1 MFQTWLK
8 NHRLEDFDFSVPLLP
23 AACERSVWQAVYDAE
38 LVKSAEQYLAF
49 DWPVIKA
56 TDFMAFKREGNRV
69 KQENPHFLRRQA
81 LGLLV
86 LAETLEY
93 KSRFLPDIVNGLFAV
108 CEETYWGLSAHWP
121 TETPGNIPDA
131 QEPYIDLFAAETAAM
146 LAWAEY
152 MLYDALQDFCPE
164 IIERIEYELERRT
177 INPYL
182 SHRDFWWMGYHR
194 TGINNWNPWILSNIL
209 SVFLLTE
216 KKRYRLEAA
225 IEKMFLEIQYFYD
238 SYAPDGGCDEG
249 ANYWTVAGASLFEFV
264 DQLYTATG
272 GAINF
277 FTDEKIRNMGRF
289 AYHIYI
295 GNGYFVNYADGPA
308 RMTPAAFSVIYH
320 FGKRIGD
327 QRLMCLAK
335 EVVGENIQ
343 QKSSGIDAAL
353 RQNVTG
359 SFLKSEARRSV
370 AEDVLGTGKRYQIFG
385 EKLRRGL
392 YACLY
397 RRAVLESPDFVPETE
412 VILPDLQ
419 VAVMRRGA
427 WFVSVKGG
435 HNSEGHNHNDVG
447 NFIAYFDKKPV
458 LIDAGVGVYTRK
470 TFSAQ
475 RYEIWSMQSSWHNC
489 PEINGAAQCTGR
501 TYAAGAFALREGT
514 IEAEFSGAYPKDTG
528 LTCLTRKVTPAENA
542 VVIEDACQFEA
553 EKNQITEY
561 LLTPLPAEVENGT
574 FVLAGGY
581 MIEAE
586 GDVLP
591 ELLVEKMDISGDA
604 NFISSWRTDTLFRLA
619 FRFSAEKTAEI
630 KIVLRRTL

>member
-8 NHRLEDFDFSVPLLP
+8 NHRLQDFDFSAPLLP

-38 LVKSAEQYLAF
+38 LVKSAERYLAF

-56 TDFMAFKREGNRV
+56 TDFMAFKGEGNRI

-93 KSRFLPDIVNGLFAV
+93 KGRFLPDIVNGLFAV

-121 TETPGNIPDA
+121 TETPGNIPDV

-152 MLYDALQDFCPE
+152 MLYDALRNFCPE
-164 IIERIEYELERRT
+164 MIERIEYELERRT
-177 INPYL
+177 IKPYL

-194 TGINNWNPWILSNIL
+194 TGINNWNPWILSNVL
-209 SVFLLTE
+209 SVFLLVE
-216 KKRYRLEAA
+216 KKRYRLDKA

-272 GAINF
+272 GKINF
-277 FTDEKIRNMGRF
+277 FTDEKIQNMGRF

-308 RMTPAAFSVIYH
+308 RMAPTAFSVIYH
-320 FGKRIGD
+320 LGKRIGD
-327 QRLMCLAK
+327 ERLMCLAK
-335 EVVGENIQ
+335 EVLVENTQ
-343 QKSSGIDAAL
+343 RQLSDIDDIF
-353 RQNVTG
+353 RQNVTECL
-359 SFLKSEARRSV
+359 LKGEVRRSV
-370 AEDVLGTGKRYQIFG
+370 AEEALETDKTYLNIG

-397 RRAVLESPDFVPETE
+397 RRTVLESPDFVPEQE
-412 VILPDLQ
+412 YLLPDLQ
-419 VAVMRRGA
+419 VAVMRRGR
-427 WFVSVKGG
+427 WFVSAKGG

-475 RYEIWSMQSSWHNC
+475 RYEIWSMQSCWHNC
-489 PEINGAAQCTGR
+489 PEVNGAAQCAGK
-501 TYAAGAFALREGT
+501 TYAAGNFSLEDGGIGVAFA
-514 IEAEFSGAYPKDTG
+514 GAYPKAAGIVQLKRRIIPTEEEIIIQDTY
-528 LTCLTRKVTPAENA
+528 R
-542 VVIEDACQFEA
+542 FEA
-553 EKNQITEY
+553 EKNQITEH
-561 LLTPLPAEVENGT
+561 LLTPLPAVLESGV
-574 FVLAGGY
+574 FVLEGGY
-581 MIEAE
+581 IVSAE
-586 GDVLP
+586 GSADIALSVD
-591 ELLVEKMDISGDA
+591 EKDISYDA
-604 NFISSWRTDTLFRLA
+604 NFINSWKTDKLFRLN
-619 FRFSAEKTAEI
+619 FSFSAEKNTEI
-630 KIVLRRTL
+630 TIVLRRKL